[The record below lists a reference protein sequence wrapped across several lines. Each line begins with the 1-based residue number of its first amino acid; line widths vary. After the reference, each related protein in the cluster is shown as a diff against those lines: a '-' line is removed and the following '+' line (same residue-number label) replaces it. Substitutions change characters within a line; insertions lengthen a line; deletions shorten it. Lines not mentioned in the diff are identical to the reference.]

1 MRWGLAILYKHFGW
15 LIAGIE
21 IGGHLETVG
30 AGVVKD
36 KIITFTNF
44 VDGAG
49 PGEGI
54 GLADIADDG
63 ILFWRAAGVADIFDA
78 MIGVVEHGADQVVE
92 TAVDAYEGG
101 GIGSLL
107 STFTFVIK

>member
-1 MRWGLAILYKHFGW
+1 MVPSADDLISQQVVELVAAADEMGLAVLYKHFGW
-15 LIAGIE
+15 FIAGVE

-36 KIITFTNF
+36 QVIALAHF
-44 VDGAG
+44 VDGAI

-63 ILFWRAAGVADIFDA
+63 ILFWRRQGC
-78 MIGVVEHGADQVVE
+78 
-92 TAVDAYEGG
+92 
-101 GIGSLL
+101 
-107 STFTFVIK
+107 